1 MIGQVVEGLYRQDK
15 NGDPELAMAKAEPQ
29 VSEDG
34 LVYTSA
40 TRSKM
45 DKRGSS

>member
-1 MIGQVVEGLYRQDK
+1 
-15 NGDPELAMAKAEPQ
+15 MAKAEPQ

-34 LVYTSA
+34 LVYIQV

>member
-1 MIGQVVEGLYRQDK
+1 
-15 NGDPELAMAKAEPQ
+15 MAKAEPQ

-34 LVYTSA
+34 LVYTFKLREA
-40 TRSKM
+40 KM